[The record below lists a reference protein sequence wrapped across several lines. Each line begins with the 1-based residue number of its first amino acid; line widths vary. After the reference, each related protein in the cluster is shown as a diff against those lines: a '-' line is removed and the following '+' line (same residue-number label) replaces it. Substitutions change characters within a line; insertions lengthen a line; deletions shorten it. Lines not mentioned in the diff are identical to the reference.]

1 MCNTPKNAVR
11 AFKTGDSLCMFVP
24 YSIGS
29 DAMGLTPQTQGY
41 HIETY
46 WNTMSLSFIKRI
58 CPRALTKWIDPN
70 TQIMMILQ
78 YKMGWHWKNWKMHNN
93 AECNRHKIS
102 NYRMIRYNRP
112 RSPRVT
118 PFHSNQAPGH
128 PLECDLDANLALR
141 FTQHL
146 RFVEIRGEE
155 EIKSYLTIF
164 NYI

>member
-1 MCNTPKNAVR
+1 
-11 AFKTGDSLCMFVP
+11 
-24 YSIGS
+24 
-29 DAMGLTPQTQGY
+29 
-41 HIETY
+41 
-46 WNTMSLSFIKRI
+46 
-58 CPRALTKWIDPN
+58 
-70 TQIMMILQ
+70 
-78 YKMGWHWKNWKMHNN
+78 MHNN